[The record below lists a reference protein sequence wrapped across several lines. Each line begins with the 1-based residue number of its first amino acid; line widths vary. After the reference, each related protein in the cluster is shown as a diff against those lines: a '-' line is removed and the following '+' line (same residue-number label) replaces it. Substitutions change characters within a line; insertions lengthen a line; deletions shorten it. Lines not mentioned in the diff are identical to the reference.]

1 MTQKLIMV
9 QLITTLLLKERY
21 LMNIHQTHIY
31 YPNPHSITLHNTEQA
46 FYCTLRILEPHIIN
60 VKLTATAPID
70 LPTYTVTPFD
80 TTLPYEGLSRYHTQN
95 FSLPDY
101 KIEQERDTLIIQ
113 TTQLKVIINTS
124 TFKCTWYQLD
134 TAQQWTLL
142 FKDRQTQAYQHHIAI
157 AHPTCHYI
165 SRTPQEQYFG
175 LGEKTGTVDKQGQRM
190 RMTNIDA
197 MGYNAQHT
205 DPLYKHIPFY
215 ITHHSETHQSYG
227 LFYDDYQSSIFDLG
241 KELDNYHGYYR
252 YYETSADF
260 LDYYVIGGCSI
271 KSVAQHFSQ
280 LTGRPTLFPS
290 WSASY
295 SGSTMKYTD
304 EPHSQQRLNQFLE
317 DCQQHDINVRSFH
330 LSSGYTSIGD
340 KRYVFNWNYDKFPDP
355 QAFGQ
360 TFTNQNVEIVA
371 NIKPSLMLNH
381 PLLDEVL
388 AFNGFITDANGQP
401 LKIQFWDDQGYY
413 LDFTNPK
420 TIAWWQRQIK
430 TQLLDNHI
438 HCTWND
444 NNEFEIWD
452 NDATVYGF
460 NGERQLFNDYRAVM
474 PLLMSMAS
482 REIQQHTTD
491 TDYPYIISR
500 SGCAGMAKYVQTWTG
515 DNATSWETLEYNNYM
530 AQGLSLSGVHNFGHD
545 IGGFSGPKPDPELF
559 LRWVQNGI
567 FYPRFSIHSWN
578 SDATVNEPW
587 MHPSVL
593 AEVKDAMLLH
603 ERLIPYFDKLQQRS
617 HQEFEAI
624 VRPTFY
630 DFEHDFTTLND
641 TSTWMLGPDLLVAPI
656 VTSGQ
661 QQKSIYL
668 PDNGTGWID
677 FFTQRY
683 YDGGQ
688 TITIPVTLSTIPIF
702 VINDSTIPLLDETL
716 TETTHYTFAPKE

>member
-1 MTQKLIMV
+1 
-9 QLITTLLLKERY
+9 
-21 LMNIHQTHIY
+21 MNTNHTHIS
-31 YPNPHSITLHNTEQA
+31 YPNAHTILLQNTEQN

-60 VKLTATAPID
+60 MKLTPTAPIE

-80 TTLPYEGLSRYHTQN
+80 TVLPYEGLSRYHTQN

-101 KIEQERDTLIIQ
+101 TTKLDADTLTVQ
-113 TTQLKVIINTS
+113 TALLKVNINT
-124 TFKCTWYQLD
+124 TTLHCDWYQLN
-134 TAQQWTLL
+134 TAQQWSPL
-142 FKDRQTQAYQHHIAI
+142 FNDRKTQAYQHQIA
-157 AHPTCHYI
+157 ATHPTCHYI
-165 SRTPQEQYFG
+165 SRSPQEHYFG
-175 LGEKTGTVDKQGQRM
+175 LGEKTGSVDKHGQRM

-197 MGYNAQHT
+197 MGYNAQST

-215 ITHHSETHQSYG
+215 ITHHRDTKQSYG
-227 LFYDDYQSSIFDLG
+227 LFYDDYQRSIFDLG

-252 YYETSADF
+252 YYETAADF
-260 LDYYVIGGCSI
+260 LDYYVIGGNSI
-271 KSVAQHFSQ
+271 KAVAQHFSQ

-295 SGSTMKYTD
+295 SGSTMQYTD
-304 EPHSQQRLNQFLE
+304 EPHSQQRLNQFLA
-317 DCQQHDINVRSFH
+317 DCEQHNIHVRSFH
-330 LSSGYTSIGD
+330 LSSGYTSIDD

-355 QAFGQ
+355 KGFGQ
-360 TFTNQNVEIVA
+360 TFTNNNVEIVA

-381 PLLDEVL
+381 PLLEEVL
-388 AFNGFITDANGQP
+388 AFNGFITYDDGKP

-413 LDFTNPK
+413 LDFTNPQ
-420 TIAWWQRQIK
+420 TISWWQQQIK
-430 TQLLDNHI
+430 KQLIDNHI

-452 NDATVYGF
+452 DHATVYGF
-460 NGERQLFNDYRAVM
+460 NGKRQSFNDYRAIM

-482 REIQQHTTD
+482 REIQQTATS
-491 TDYPYIISR
+491 TNYPYIISR

-559 LRWVQNGI
+559 VRWVQNGI

-587 MHPSVL
+587 MHPSVMPEI
-593 AEVKDAMLLH
+593 AAAMLLH
-603 ERLIPYFDKLQQRS
+603 ERLIPYFDKLQQLS
-617 HQEFEAI
+617 HQNFEAI

-630 DFEHDFTTLND
+630 DFETDTTTFTD
-641 TSTWMLGPDLLVAPI
+641 MSAWMLGPDVLVAPI
-656 VTSGQ
+656 VTQGQ

-668 PDNGTGWID
+668 PANENGWID
-677 FFTQRY
+677 FFTKKY
-683 YDGGQ
+683 YQGGQ

-702 VINDSTIPLLDETL
+702 VVNGSTIPLLDETL
-716 TETTHYTFAPKE
+716 TEITHHNFSS